1 MTEDIKNVK
10 AEIDIIKSQVSSLS
24 DIQTE
29 GNVIINTIKTL
40 KEDIQNIKE
49 ENVKICEKIK
59 LLKEEF
65 EGSDSEKSLC
75 DEGENI

>member
-1 MTEDIKNVK
+1 MNEDIKNVK
-10 AEIDIIKSQVSSLS
+10 AEIDIITSQVSSLS

-59 LLKEEF
+59 LRKEEF
-65 EGSDSEKSLC
+65 EGSDSEKSPC